1 MALLA
6 GISNPET
13 FKLALQWSWIGGISS
28 IKTYFVESVIVLS
41 VIVDRLPNKDALLA
55 RVVVFPLVVDFNV
68 LFHHT
73 VLARLERAPG
83 ANTSKRNV
91 YHL

>member
-55 RVVVFPLVVDFNV
+55 GVVGRLLVVDLNV
-68 LFHHT
+68 LLDVGVPVGF
-73 VLARLERAPG
+73 VLAPCAH
-83 ANTSKRNV
+83 TS
-91 YHL
+91 

>member
-41 VIVDRLPNKDALLA
+41 V
-55 RVVVFPLVVDFNV
+55 VVD
-68 LFHHT
+68 
-73 VLARLERAPG
+73 
-83 ANTSKRNV
+83 
-91 YHL
+91 